1 MIIEILQQ
9 VKDTSR
15 GRICHAIDYVFDVDA
30 FGCPL
35 NRKHAEEVTFIGSS
49 DSLCCADPFHP
60 FNLQGNRNDIK
71 SIDLSDIK
79 HAFLEI
85 EEKNKRV
92 KHPFKHIVIS
102 LREGETL
109 SPSSWYE
116 LVHDYVKALGYSDN
130 HWIAVHHA
138 NSKNFHTHLI
148 LSTIENTAPHR
159 KTKDGNDFAVSAKI
173 RHELERKYQLEQ
185 DNNPYVTGIPGNRVN
200 NAHSHTKIQIVRDE
214 IDRVLHGARALT
226 VPSFIDSLAETGIGC
241 LMRLNGDNIEGLSF
255 SLGTEYFS
263 GRNLGIGYSW
273 PELNRRGLTFTT
285 EKELDDVLYSIERE
299 QSVSLLVNNAYDN
312 EEEHKHFNHH
322 YLVEPTKP
330 SDTPDWNSK
339 PSYSVYKILTPLEG
353 VSKPFLN
360 YAQSEIPKL
369 RQLRKSLYEAY
380 DFLYS
385 FGTQKIHSLKDYT
398 ARCSTKIKFLFERFS
413 NQNPVKRLIAEP
425 NNKACLDS
433 TGLLLVPAGE
443 IDQGEP
449 SSRDYAPNLSD
460 ESRPP
465 PLENET
471 ILDNPPGVVVM
482 GDYNTPH
489 VNEAVTEQTSKN
501 DAKSSN
507 KRPKYI
513 KRHSLDSDFS
523 F

>member
-1 MIIEILQQ
+1 M
-9 VKDTSR
+9 
-15 GRICHAIDYVFDVDA
+15 
-30 FGCPL
+30 
-35 NRKHAEEVTFIGSS
+35 
-49 DSLCCADPFHP
+49 
-60 FNLQGNRNDIK
+60 QGNRNDIE

-109 SPSSWYE
+109 TPSSWYE
-116 LVHDYVKALGYSDN
+116 LAHDFVKALGYSDN
-130 HWIAVHHA
+130 HWLAIHH
-138 NSKNFHTHLI
+138 KNTSNHHIHLI
-148 LSTIENTAPHR
+148 LSCIENTAPHR
-159 KTKDGNDFAVSAKI
+159 KKKDGNDFAKSAKI

-185 DNNPYVTGIPGNRVN
+185 DNNPYVTGIPGNNVN

-214 IDRVLHGARALT
+214 IDRTLSNARMLS
-226 VPSFIDSLAETGIGC
+226 VSSFIDSLASTGIGC
-241 LMRLNGDNIEGLSF
+241 LLRLNGNNIEGLSF
-255 SLGTEYFS
+255 SLGTECFS
-263 GRNLGIGYSW
+263 GKSLGIGYSW
-273 PELNRRGLTFTT
+273 PELNRRGLTFTADN
-285 EKELDDVLYSIERE
+285 EMDDVLYSIERE

-369 RQLRKSLYEAY
+369 RQLRKSLYDAY

-398 ARCSTKIKFLFERFS
+398 ARCSTKLKFLFERFS
-413 NQNPVKRLIAEP
+413 NQNPVKKLIAKP

-433 TGLLLVPAGE
+433 TGLLLVPASE
-443 IDQGEP
+443 IDRGEP
-449 SSRDYAPNLSD
+449 SSRDYTPNMSD
-460 ESRPP
+460 VDSPP
-465 PLENET
+465 PHDRQLV
-471 ILDNPPGVVVM
+471 LDNPPGVVVM
-482 GDYNTPH
+482 GDYNTH
-489 VNEAVTEQTSKN
+489 DVNETSGGHTPN
-501 DAKSSN
+501 SDAESLN
-507 KRPKYI
+507 KEHSYV
-513 KRHSLDSDFS
+513 KRRSLDSEFS